1 MAANKEQLED
11 NDQILYEKKGMIEL
25 TEINV
30 SRYQPA
36 NPFPEEDDEDS
47 DGVEVGIEEDKKL
60 LANPALTASDKTYN
74 KTQQDEE
81 KKDRDGIY
89 TDYEEVLHIV
99 GFGKAQIFILLGAG
113 LVLASDS
120 VEVLGIGYV
129 LQYLHLE
136 SEFGISLRQVALL
149 SANTFIG
156 MLIGSYLWGGLADIS
171 GRRTVLLMSLFVNS
185 FFAFLSAFSPNYYF
199 LLIARFLSG
208 IG

>member
-129 LQYLHLE
+129 LQYLRLE

-149 SANTFIG
+149 SANAFIG

-199 LLIARFLSG
+199 LLITRFLSG

>member
-11 NDQILYEKKGMIEL
+11 NDQILYEKKEMIEL

-129 LQYLHLE
+129 LQYLRLE

-156 MLIGSYLWGGLADIS
+156 MLIGGYLWGGLADIS
-171 GRRTVLLMSLFVNS
+171 GRRTVLLMSLFINS

>member
-81 KKDRDGIY
+81 KKNRDGIY

-129 LQYLHLE
+129 LQYLRLE

-156 MLIGSYLWGGLADIS
+156 MLIGGYLWGGLADIS

>member
-129 LQYLHLE
+129 LQYLRLE

-156 MLIGSYLWGGLADIS
+156 MLIGGYLWGGLADIS

>member
-30 SRYQPA
+30 SHYQPA

-113 LVLASDS
+113 LVLASDA

-129 LQYLHLE
+129 LQYLRLE

-156 MLIGSYLWGGLADIS
+156 MLIGGYLWGGLADIS

>member
-30 SRYQPA
+30 SHYQPA

-74 KTQQDEE
+74 KIQQDEE

-99 GFGKAQIFILLGAG
+99 GFGKAQFFILLAAG
-113 LVLASDS
+113 LVLASDA

-129 LQYLHLE
+129 LQYLRLE

-156 MLIGSYLWGGLADIS
+156 MLIGGYLWGGLADIS

>member
-129 LQYLHLE
+129 LQYLRLE
-136 SEFGISLRQVALL
+136 SEFDISLRQVALL

-156 MLIGSYLWGGLADIS
+156 MLIGGYLWGGLADIS

>member
-11 NDQILYEKKGMIEL
+11 NDQILYEKKEMIEL

-129 LQYLHLE
+129 LQYLRLE

-156 MLIGSYLWGGLADIS
+156 MLIGGYLWGGLADIS